1 MEAINIEIINPKAK
15 RILKSLEEL
24 DLIRISK
31 PKDYVKDLKQ
41 LLARI
46 RSKQTVSLSL
56 DEITAEVEELRA
68 DRYGE
73 KKSKANQ
80 MR

>member
-41 LLARI
+41 LLARL

-56 DEITAEVEELRA
+56 DEISAEVEELRA

-73 KKSKANQ
+73 KKK
-80 MR
+80 

>member
-24 DLIRISK
+24 NLIRISK

>member
-1 MEAINIEIINPKAK
+1 MEAINIEILNPKAK

-41 LLARI
+41 LLARL

-73 KKSKANQ
+73 KKK
-80 MR
+80 

>member
-41 LLARI
+41 LLARL
-46 RSKQTVSLSL
+46 RSKQTVNLSL
-56 DEITAEVEELRA
+56 DEITTEVEELRA

-73 KKSKANQ
+73 KKK
-80 MR
+80 